1 MTAYAIAR
9 LTDVNVG
16 PAIRQYLERIDDTL
30 APFEGRFIIHG
41 GPRTTMEGNWHEDLI
56 VIRFPTLSH
65 ARNWYASDAYQAI
78 LPLRTENSLG
88 DVILMEGVD
97 EDHKATDVLTASR

>member
-9 LTDVNVG
+9 LTDVDVG
-16 PAIRQYLERIDDTL
+16 PAIREYLERIDDTL

-41 GPRTTMEGNWHEDLI
+41 GPRTIVEGSWREDLI
-56 VIRFPTLSH
+56 VVRFPTLQH
-65 ARNWYASDAYQAI
+65 ARDWYGSAAYQAI
-78 LPLRTENSLG
+78 LPLRTQNSLG

-97 EDHKATDVLTASR
+97 EDHKATDVLSASR